1 LADFRRAFTTLVADT
16 QFSALGVVLFAVLAR
31 VGRIVGLPQCQP
43 MVPGANVGSKTL
55 ITSSVRE
62 TGPETGEVMMGEHVE
77 DMGSVVERGA
87 ERSESR
93 VIDTLE
99 AEDASKKSMPED
111 VANQPD
117 SNESG
122 EIEQGRISVEREP
135 GQNEIKRIDS
145 QTKAKRKRKKGN
157 AIDDLFGDLV

>member
-16 QFSALGVVLFAVLAR
+16 QFSTLGVVLFAVLAR
-31 VGRIVGLPQCQP
+31 VGRIVGLPRCQP
-43 MVPGANVGSKTL
+43 MVPAANVGSKTL
-55 ITSSVRE
+55 LTSSVRE
-62 TGPETGEVMMGEHVE
+62 TGPETGEVVTGEYVE

-87 ERSESR
+87 EGSEPK

-99 AEDASKKSMPED
+99 AED

-122 EIEQGRISVEREP
+122 ENEQGCISVEREP

-145 QTKAKRKRKKGN
+145 QMKAKRKRKKGN
-157 AIDDLFGDLV
+157 AIDDLFGDLI